1 MRNTS
6 TLNLVEERKKY
17 LSKKLNDKTNTT
29 LQHTFFIGFKEY
41 NNLTF
46 SHLLF
51 SLLKSGDL

>member
-29 LQHTFFIGFKEY
+29 LQHTFFIGFKVGK
-41 NNLTF
+41 T
-46 SHLLF
+46 
-51 SLLKSGDL
+51 LKKRHPKMITDPCR